1 MPQFSSKPAA
11 LQRMLLQIKRFSL
24 VHAHALKQGKAQLLL
39 NHLCDYP
46 MDRVK
51 KLVLGKTDAAVYF
64 DVIALSILVIWRMS
78 LLSTSLSRRN

>member
-24 VHAHALKQGKAQLLL
+24 VHAHALKQGNAQLLL

-51 KLVLGKTDAAVYF
+51 KLVLGKTDAVFPFHF

-78 LLSTSLSRRN
+78 PALN